1 MSGMEN
7 PLLLT
12 SLAGVLQMNRECI
25 GIHLDEEYAKK
36 VNDLPEVMFLEI
48 EYKGLQR
55 VVLILQQE
63 MGETRIRQIEDKL
76 RKTEVGKNGIEFDFL
91 SILGADYLKEIRRQ
105 VIKGYPGG
113 WHTYMM
119 YLEEEPK
126 IGIKVVLNVSEKDKL
141 IEKEHV
147 RLVRMKDVKREE
159 NTMLRVK
166 KERELNVISDM
177 KRVELKPK
185 LESRDWYNKYSKK
198 FLRNLLQLERLTKR
212 TVIAERIMHYKE
224 NEESENDDTTE
235 SSESGS
241 GEGMP
246 SIEV

>member
-25 GIHLDEEYAKK
+25 GIHLDEEYAKR

-63 MGETRIRQIEDKL
+63 ISEIRIRQVEDKL
-76 RKTEVGKNGIEFDFL
+76 RKTEVSKNGIEFDFL
-91 SILGADYLKEIRRQ
+91 SILGVDYLKEIRRQ
-105 VIKGYPGG
+105 VIKGYPSG

-126 IGIKVVLNVSEKDKL
+126 IGIKVVLKVSEKDKL
-141 IEKEHV
+141 VEKEHV

-177 KRVELKPK
+177 RRVELKPK

-198 FLRNLLQLERLTKR
+198 FLRNLIQVERLTKR
-212 TVIAERIMHYKE
+212 VVIAERIMHYKE
-224 NEESENDDTTE
+224 REESDDTTE
-235 SSESGS
+235 PSENGS
-241 GEGMP
+241 EEEMP